1 MGHGSGIGRAAM
13 RLGKL
18 GGMTYTAPKPPVP
31 ETAVLTEDR
40 GHVRILTLNRP
51 ERRNALDLADRGALL
66 AALEEADSDTGA
78 RALVLTGA
86 GPVFSAGGDIASM
99 SPDPEVA
106 RIRLDTVNRIAR
118 QMLTAGTPV
127 VAAVEGGAYG
137 LGLSLSC
144 ACDTVVAGRGADF
157 AASFARIGLVADT
170 GLFYSLPKRVGAA
183 RARQLLMNARTVPA
197 EEAERIGLADEVV
210 DDGAALER
218 AVAVAARLAR
228 WSAPMVAATRRIL
241 SQPDQS
247 LEALL
252 AAEAEAQ
259 IELLAGPESAEGR
272 AAFLERRRAD
282 FVDP

>member
-1 MGHGSGIGRAAM
+1 MNHTTPHPDVSG
-13 RLGKL
+13 
-18 GGMTYTAPKPPVP
+18 P
-31 ETAVLTEDR
+31 AVLAEDR

-51 ERRNALDLADRGALL
+51 GRRNALDLDDRGAFL
-66 AALEEADSDTGA
+66 AALEEADADPGV

-86 GPVFSAGGDIASM
+86 PPVFSAGGDISSM
-99 SPDPEVA
+99 SPDPEVS
-106 RIRLDTVNRIAR
+106 RVRLDLVNRIAR

-170 GLFYSLPKRVGAA
+170 GLFHSLPMRVGAA
-183 RARQLLMNARTVPA
+183 RARQLLMNARAVSA
-197 EEAERIGLADEVV
+197 EEAEGIGLVDEVV

-218 AVAVAARLAR
+218 AVAVAGRLAR

-241 SQPDQS
+241 AQPDQS
-247 LEALL
+247 LDALL

-259 IELLAGPESAEGR
+259 TELLAGPEFAEGR

-282 FVDP
+282 FVNP